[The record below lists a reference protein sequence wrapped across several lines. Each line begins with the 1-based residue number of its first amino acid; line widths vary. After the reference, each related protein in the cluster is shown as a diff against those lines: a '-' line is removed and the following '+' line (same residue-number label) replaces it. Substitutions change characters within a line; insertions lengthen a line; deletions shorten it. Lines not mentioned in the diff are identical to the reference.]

1 MHYLF
6 KLDYKNHQFPSSIYT
21 ITMSIYSSFYTSFR
35 RQPRHT
41 SSSQSSHFHYHSS
54 HFRYI
59 TGVLLLL
66 FCQLGQLCG
75 RVDATPE
82 DWASGTSQFHITND
96 DRVDSYTSAY
106 INVSKRTH
114 SGEWKNETSK
124 VSTGR
129 YGGGYIGPASGI
141 VIHVTNDNDREDHS
155 GCQLPLRSTR
165 PNRQLPEPGTPWIAL
180 IKRGKCNFEVK
191 VDNAFKSNA
200 AGVLV
205 YNDRDSSNLDKMKL
219 SSENSRNISAV
230 FTYKWKGEA
239 LASAV
244 DDRENDKVFV
254 YITIAE
260 HTNTRSASINRTSV
274 LFVSITFIV
283 LMIISLAW
291 LVFYYV
297 QRFRYIHAKDR
308 LSRRLC
314 NAAKKALSKIPTKT
328 IKSDDKEIGDSEC
341 CAICIEPYK
350 TSDILRILPCTHE
363 FHKSC
368 IDPWL
373 LEHRTCPMCK
383 MDILKHYGFAFTGSQ
398 ESILHMDI
406 EEVAGLESVDIGPR
420 RSGGISPLP
429 QIRAV
434 IVADHQRSYSSSLDG
449 DDGSRSSSPNE
460 LTPSLSS
467 SHHHTHHHPSRQRSQ
482 QTTSVDSAA
491 TTASMST
498 TTPIQV
504 TPSITTAAVN
514 TTTIILPVRQ
524 DLCVSCIAAKQAQ
537 AQMLTTQTQVH
548 QPPSSPTSSATA
560 HAQQQNA
567 QASVSVTSTAATL
580 NVDDIDIECSVASD
594 LNCDV
599 EVVVKRQHSNG
610 DVIDSDVDVD
620 SDSENTNSEAS
631 SQRVETSKLVQ

>member
-1 MHYLF
+1 
-6 KLDYKNHQFPSSIYT
+6 
-21 ITMSIYSSFYTSFR
+21 MSTLTSFSIFPVSHHELITHNPQVHSHHNHNHLR
-35 RQPRHT
+35 YM
-41 SSSQSSHFHYHSS
+41 SS
-54 HFRYI
+54 
-59 TGVLLLL
+59 VLLLL

-75 RVDATPE
+75 RVDAGPAPE

-96 DRVDSYTSAY
+96 DRGDSYTAAY
-106 INVSKRTH
+106 INISKKTQN
-114 SGEWKNETSK
+114 GEWKNASSEE
-124 VSTGR
+124 GR
-129 YGGGYIGPASGI
+129 YGGGYIGSAFG
-141 VIHVTNDNDREDHS
+141 VVVHVSDDQQPTDHS
-155 GCQLPLRSTR
+155 GCQLPFRSTR

-244 DDRENDKVFV
+244 DDNWNDTVLV
-254 YITIAE
+254 YITVAK
-260 HTNTRSASINRTSV
+260 HTSGRSASINRTSV

-328 IKSDDKEIGDSEC
+328 IKSDDKEINDTEC

-350 TSDILRILPCTHE
+350 TSEVLRILPCTHE
-363 FHKSC
+363 FHRSC

-406 EEVAGLESVDIGPR
+406 EEVAGLDSVDVTHSPR

-467 SHHHTHHHPSRQRSQ
+467 SHHHTHHHPTRQRPPPHQASAGES
-482 QTTSVDSAA
+482 TASAA
-491 TTASMST
+491 TST
-498 TTPIQV
+498 
-504 TPSITTAAVN
+504 TTAAVN
-514 TTTIILPVRQ
+514 TTAIVLPVRQ
-524 DLCVSCIAAKQAQ
+524 DLCVSCIAAKQQ
-537 AQMLTTQTQVH
+537 AQQQQTQSSLTTQTQVH
-548 QPPSSPTSSATA
+548 QPPSSPTSPS
-560 HAQQQNA
+560 
-567 QASVSVTSTAATL
+567 SSTAPAQPQCDPQQL
-580 NVDDIDIECSVASD
+580 AGGSSSNVDDSQIDIDLDVAVQNSG
-594 LNCDV
+594 CDV
-599 EVVVKRQHSNG
+599 DVSVVKHQHR
-610 DVIDSDVDVD
+610 DVDSDVDAD